1 MISHHVRRVRRIQ
14 AAALASV
21 MAVMTP
27 ADSAIASPSS
37 RDTPD
42 EKTLV
47 MTMSRST
54 CFGTCPDYN
63 VSLYED
69 GTLEYEGRR
78 FVKVTGSRK
87 KTLDSATV
95 QRVRQAIVDSGIQQ
109 LEPDC
114 CGCQEWTD
122 SPTVVISMMTDGQ
135 RKTVYHYHGCT
146 KAPDWL
152 GKLEDRLDSLLGT
165 DEFVGT
171 LEQRRQGKIVR

>member
-1 MISHHVRRVRRIQ
+1 MMSHDVRLVRWIH
-14 AAALASV
+14 ATVLVSV
-21 MAVMTP
+21 MVLMAP
-27 ADSAIASPSS
+27 ADSAIASPFS
-37 RDTPD
+37 RDIAD

-47 MTMSRST
+47 MTMSRSA
-54 CFGTCPDYN
+54 CFGTCPDYT
-63 VSLYED
+63 VWLYED

-78 FVKVTGSRK
+78 FVKVKGSRK

-95 QRVRQAIVDSGIQQ
+95 QRVRQALVDSGIQQ
-109 LEPDC
+109 LEADC

-122 SPTVVISMMTDGQ
+122 NPTVVISMITDSQ
-135 RKTVYHYHGCT
+135 RKTVVHYHGCT

-171 LEQRRQGKIVR
+171 REERRQGKYVW